1 MWNEIHNFFEQFA
14 GVPYDFS
21 DDLRD
26 ISGDAIFVDPIRW
39 RHTVI
44 SIIND
49 LQDALTC
56 IDDYGAFLGE
66 DMPNKQNLKKIV
78 ASYVL
83 EELTNLLNSIKGKLN
98 IEKTDISNFDNLE
111 QQLIT
116 ISEMI
121 EMFVHISLEEIISK
135 DLFQNNFVE
144 DDDEDNPLEMLFG
157 LHPNDVTNLSF
168 TITSIRDDYF
178 ALLDEDES

>member
-14 GVPYDFS
+14 GVSYDFS

-26 ISGDAIFVDPIRW
+26 ISGDTIFIDPIRW
-39 RHTVI
+39 RNTVV
-44 SIIND
+44 SIIDN

-56 IDDYGAFLGE
+56 IDDYGEYLGD
-66 DMPNKQNLKKIV
+66 DMPSKKGLKKIV

-83 EELTNLLNSIKGKLN
+83 TGLTDLLNSIKGKLN
-98 IEKTDISNFDNLE
+98 IEKTDISNFDSLE
-111 QQLIT
+111 QQLII

-121 EMFVHISLEEIISK
+121 DMFVNISLDEIISK
-135 DLFQNNFVE
+135 NLFENNFVE
-144 DDDEDNPLEMLFG
+144 DDDDDNPLELFFG
-157 LHPNDVTNLSF
+157 LHSNDVTNLSF

-178 ALLDEDES
+178 ALMDEE